1 MKEKINSIDNKLV
14 REVDLNKSIFGID
27 YREDII
33 SRMIRY
39 QLAKRRSGNHKTKGI
54 SEISG
59 STKKP
64 FKQKGTGSARQGSRR
79 SPQMRGGAVIFGP
92 QVRSHAH
99 KLPKKIRTLALKI
112 ALSKKLKDGKLK
124 IIDAFKIPKAK
135 TSLFKSKL
143 LNFKINSA
151 LFVDGKDID
160 KNFFLASN
168 NVPNVDVLSV
178 SGINVYDIVK
188 KDFLIIS
195 EGALKSLN
203 ERFSKWLWLF
213 HLKDYLKWFVL
224 P

>member
-203 ERFSKWLWLF
+203 ERFSK
-213 HLKDYLKWFVL
+213 
-224 P
+224 